1 MNKDEYLD
9 YLDDISDEH
18 QRRLIISLNRLEQ
31 NIARYA
37 SQAPTQDGQLFDLA
51 WAINARTQIQQQVQS
66 ELLSEFQD
74 IVGEY
79 ANVSS
84 ELTTMLSSY
93 GSFTNLPS
101 ETIAQLQ
108 TLSFQGF
115 EEIANTYAQTMS
127 DEIYQYTLTGR
138 SPEEMTQRL
147 RGTINGVYQQADK
160 DEIDELVEV
169 ANFGS
174 DEAKIEAINRL
185 HTVYGADKLGN
196 NLRRYANVY
205 MRDSIQQFNAQA
217 TMALANE
224 VGADEFQYYGNSMK
238 DTRDFCR
245 KHTGKTYTREEI
257 YDIWE
262 SEDWK
267 GKSAGDPFIV
277 RGGYNCRHHFIPIIN
292 S

>member
-1 MNKDEYLD
+1 MTDNEYLD
-9 YLDDISDEH
+9 YLDGISDEH

-37 SQAPTQDGQLFDLA
+37 SQAPTKDGKLFDLA
-51 WAINARTQIQQQVQS
+51 WAINARAEIQQQVQS

-74 IVGEY
+74 IIGEY
-79 ANVSS
+79 AQVSN
-84 ELTTMLSSY
+84 ELAGMLSQY
-93 GSFTNLPS
+93 GGFTNLPS

-115 EEIANTYAQTMS
+115 EEIASTYSQTMS

-138 SPEEMTQRL
+138 TPEEMTQRL

-160 DEIDELVEV
+160 DEIDELVEI

-174 DEAKIEAINRL
+174 EEAKIEAINRL

-196 NLRRYANVY
+196 NLRRYSNVY
-205 MRDSIQQFNAQA
+205 IRDSIQQFNAQA
-217 TMALANE
+217 TMAMANE
-224 VGADEFQYYGNSMK
+224 VGAENFKYYGNSMK
-238 DTRDFCR
+238 DTREFCR
-245 KHTGKTYTREEI
+245 KHSGKTYTKEEI
-257 YDIWE
+257 YEIWE
-262 SEDWK
+262 AEDWK

-277 RGGYNCRHHFIPIIN
+277 RGGYNCRHQFRPII
-292 S
+292 

>member
-51 WAINARTQIQQQVQS
+51 WAINARTQIQQQIQS

-84 ELTTMLSSY
+84 ELTTMLSAY
-93 GSFTNLPS
+93 GAFTNLPS

-174 DEAKIEAINRL
+174 DKAKIEAINRL

-224 VGADEFQYYGNSMK
+224 LGVDEFQYYGNSIK

-245 KHTGKTYTREEI
+245 KHAGKTYTREEI
-257 YDIWE
+257 YNIWE

-277 RGGYNCRHHFIPIIN
+277 RGGYNCRHHFIPIT
-292 S
+292 